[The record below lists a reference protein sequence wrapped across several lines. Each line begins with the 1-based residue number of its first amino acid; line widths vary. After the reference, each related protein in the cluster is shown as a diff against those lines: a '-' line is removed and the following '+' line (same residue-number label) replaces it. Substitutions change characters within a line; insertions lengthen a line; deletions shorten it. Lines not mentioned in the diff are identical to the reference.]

1 MKKIILAIDNKKILN
16 KIKEINNFNLIIKN
30 VQYREAILEI
40 LKKEKNINFILINE
54 KLSGEISIEELIIK
68 IKIINKKIN
77 IIVFLEKS
85 DIKKENK
92 LKKLGIKNIYI
103 NNKINKNKILNL
115 IKENKINKL
124 EKRKNNSEKVINKK
138 YNENKSKENTKIINK
153 KINNYINKNIESN
166 QNKKIQNKILTFY
179 GEEKSGKSTIINLL
193 IIYLIEKNKK
203 ILLINFNKKIE
214 KNYLIK
220 LNKNYLKNKKEKNKI
235 LKYKIIEKRIIKN
248 NNNKKNSQNK
258 INENLKII
266 NNLENNFKKNNQK
279 NNEVNFKFLI
289 DKYKNTYDYIL
300 FNISYQKEFKNK
312 KEILKLSNKKII
324 IINKK
329 LLGIQAI
336 KKEINS
342 EEKRKLDIKKDLHII
357 QNKYYFNS
365 ISNLIIK
372 NLFKDFC
379 HVHKIPY
386 SKNYINLNQENLENK
401 KIKIN
406 KSTKK
411 IFEKIIN

>member
-1 MKKIILAIDNKKILN
+1 MKKIILAIDNKKTLN

-54 KLSGEISIEELIIK
+54 KLSGEISIEELIKK

-77 IIVFLEKS
+77 IIFFLEKS

-92 LKKLGIKNIYI
+92 LKKLGIKNIFI

-115 IKENKINKL
+115 IEENKFYNL
-124 EKRKNNSEKVINKK
+124 EDIKNNSK
-138 YNENKSKENTKIINK
+138 KIINK
-153 KINNYINKNIESN
+153 NKLNKNTKISNKKINKNIIN
-166 QNKKIQNKILTFY
+166 NKIKNNIKNDIENKIITFY

-193 IIYLIEKNKK
+193 IIYLIEKKKK
-203 ILLINFNKKIE
+203 ILLINLNKKID
-214 KNYLIK
+214 KNNLIK

-235 LKYKIIEKRIIKN
+235 LKYKIIENKIIKN
-248 NNNKKNSQNK
+248 NKKINNEKNSQNK

-266 NNLENNFKKNNQK
+266 NNLENNFIKNNK
-279 NNEVNFKFLI
+279 KDNEVKFKFLI
-289 DKYKNTYDYIL
+289 DKYKNNCDYIL
-300 FNISYQKEFKNK
+300 FNVGYLKESKIKN
-312 KEILKLSNKKII
+312 EILNFSDKKVI
-324 IINKK
+324 IINKN

-336 KKEINS
+336 KKEINN
-342 EEKRKLDIKKDLHII
+342 EEKSEFYNKKDLHII
-357 QNKYYFNS
+357 QNKYYFTS

-372 NLFKDFC
+372 NIFKDFC
-379 HVHKIPY
+379 NVHKISY
-386 SKNYINLNQENLENK
+386 SKNYINLNQKNLENQ